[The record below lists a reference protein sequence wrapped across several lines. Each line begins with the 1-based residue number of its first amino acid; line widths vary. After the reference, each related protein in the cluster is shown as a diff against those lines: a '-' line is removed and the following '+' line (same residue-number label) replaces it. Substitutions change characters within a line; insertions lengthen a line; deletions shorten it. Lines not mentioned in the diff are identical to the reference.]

1 METEPKPQIHR
12 TARCTQSRRR
22 KHPLALESA
31 PEAETKTFDATAPV
45 GTKAMVFCQ
54 IQNSVYLR
62 HALLGLCSVSMK
74 NEISIR
80 QFTDYRTFLIAHS
93 QDMKRIR
100 PEWSYGSWAKRLGL
114 KATSSI
120 TKILHGERE
129 PGDQITEQLVS
140 YFQFDE
146 RDATYF
152 RDLVRLNKIRKDPRL
167 SLLLLEKM
175 SKENPQVAYRFLD
188 DKTFSVISN
197 WYYLPLRELIGSPQF
212 IEDAEWIVKQF
223 RFKLTAREVT
233 QAIETMLE
241 LNLIQRKEDGRLSLA
256 AGRISTNNDVA
267 SEGIK
272 RYHEQMLDHAKLA
285 LRNTEVAEREF
296 TASSLSLRIES
307 LEKAKEVIRDFRRHF
322 ADLIEET
329 EGDTV
334 YQLQIQL
341 FPLTKAPVKASI
353 IGSVIESTSG
363 DAVSPIEAGAEP
375 SNDASAIAN
384 AEISPSDSLSPAG
397 E

>member
-1 METEPKPQIHR
+1 M
-12 TARCTQSRRR
+12 AS
-22 KHPLALESA
+22 
-31 PEAETKTFDATAPV
+31 V
-45 GTKAMVFCQ
+45 GTKAIGFCQ
-54 IQNSVYLR
+54 DPPPGYLR
-62 HALLGLCSVSMK
+62 LAFPTLCSTSMK

-80 QFTDYRTFLIAHS
+80 QFTDYRTFLIAHA

-120 TKILHGERE
+120 TKIIHGERE
-129 PGDQITEQLVS
+129 PGEQITEQLVT

-197 WYYLPLRELIGSPQF
+197 WYYLPLRELIGNPHF
-212 IEDAEWIVKQF
+212 VEDAEWIVKQF
-223 RFKLTAREVT
+223 RFKLTAREVS
-233 QAIETMLE
+233 QAIDTMLE
-241 LNLIQRKEDGRLSLA
+241 LNLIQRKDDGKLTLA
-256 AGRISTNNDVA
+256 EGRISTNNDVA

-272 RYHEQMLDHAKLA
+272 RYHEQMLDHAKLS

-296 TASSLSLRIES
+296 TASSLSLRIET

-329 EGDTV
+329 AGDTV

-341 FPLTKAPVKASI
+341 FPLTKAPLNVLISETASAETQISEQADRQNASELESAPGELLAPALASI
-353 IGSVIESTSG
+353 IDPTRV
-363 DAVSPIEAGAEP
+363 
-375 SNDASAIAN
+375 
-384 AEISPSDSLSPAG
+384 
-397 E
+397 

>member
-1 METEPKPQIHR
+1 MDLTTPCTPLPSRIRSRSR
-12 TARCTQSRRR
+12 TVS
-22 KHPLALESA
+22 
-31 PEAETKTFDATAPV
+31 FNATASV

-54 IQNSVYLR
+54 IQSSVYLR
-62 HALLGLCSVSMK
+62 RALLRLCSASMK

-129 PGDQITEQLVS
+129 PGDQITEQLVN

-212 IEDAEWIVKQF
+212 VEDAEWIVKQF

-233 QAIETMLE
+233 QAVETMLE
-241 LNLIQRKEDGRLSLA
+241 LNLIQRTDDGRLSLA
-256 AGRISTNNDVA
+256 TGRISTNNDVA

-285 LRNTEVAEREF
+285 LRNTEMGEREF

-329 EGDTV
+329 EGDIV

-341 FPLTKAPVKASI
+341 FPLTKTPVKTAA
-353 IGSVIESTSG
+353 IESATESMLDSISSESVPDFVSAESIRAFAAAAEQSNATSETTRG
-363 DAVSPIEAGAEP
+363 
-375 SNDASAIAN
+375 
-384 AEISPSDSLSPAG
+384 
-397 E
+397 